1 MANQN
6 FRVKNGLDVGVNGN
20 IINTLSNGRVG
31 IGSTIPQARLDILED
46 LHVGTDARILGILT
60 VGTASVTI
68 DGGQNQVQVGSAL
81 TLGHTIG
88 LQYHTQNL
96 HAGGFEV
103 NNVNV
108 GVGLTVAGL
117 TRLTGGLSVGGAIG
131 LTGQTDITNLSV
143 SGVSTFSG
151 NLNVD
156 DDVNINVGSSSL
168 QIKYISSS
176 QDALIRNTNASG
188 TLVIDTAAGSSVKIA
203 NSSGGE
209 SMGVFNTDGSVELYY
224 DNAKKLETSSVGVL
238 ITGLTTT
245 GRLHSGDAVLS
256 SNLSVAGIT
265 TLSNVDLNG
274 NLDLNG
280 ALDLTG
286 GFNASGIVTATEFHT
301 GASGSAIRISADTI
315 SGPATI
321 TIDPSGVGD
330 NTGTVIIAGDLQV
343 DGTQTIVNSTVVTVD
358 DINLVLA
365 SGAVNSAAANG
376 GGLILDAPTQITW
389 TYNDTLGSWDSS
401 ENINLSTS
409 TDAYYIGGTK
419 VLDGTTL
426 GSGVVN
432 SSLTSV
438 GTLGGLNVSGIV
450 TASEFKGPL
459 TGNVTGTAD
468 NATNIKISSTA
479 PTDTTLSVVMVG
491 SQATGNQPPVIDTG
505 FLYNPVTDVLS
516 VDISGDVT
524 GNLTGNVTGNL
535 TGDVTGNVNGNVVGN
550 INSGISTFTQA
561 HIVGF
566 SSDGTNYGTLNYV
579 PTADGNGGWSW
590 QAQAS
595 AGIDGITIKEEGT
608 SVGTATQ
615 ITDIDFVGRNVTATG
630 TGSAATITI
639 SDTPT
644 FDNLITLESSDGNP
658 ARLDLYCEVT
668 NAHYTRLQAAAHA
681 DYSGNVTVTLPVIDG
696 TMIVG
701 GANTNTVDIITSG
714 DITANSFVKSG
725 GTSSQFLKADGS
737 VDSSTYLT
745 SYTETQTLDDVL
757 TLGNTTTLGISA
769 GSLTLSG
776 AASVQRIVGYNDL
789 FGNSDYAVNITY
801 TVTVSAKTPNHRFSG
816 QGSASGYYINGI
828 ESPHI
833 TFVPGKTYRFDQ
845 SDASN
850 SFHDIMFYV
859 DAARTIVWNTGVTV
873 FGSAGNAGAYTQIVV
888 DETTPTLLYYQ
899 CVNHPYM
906 GNSVSA
912 PTKTIHTNLD
922 ITTLA
927 GVNANSFVK
936 SGGTSSQ
943 FLKADGSVD
952 SSVYLTSFTETNDL
966 TSAVTWANVPDANI
980 TESSVTQHQAAL
992 SITESQ
998 ISDLGTYLTN
1008 LNNLSI
1014 DELSDVDTT
1023 TTAPTDTQV
1032 LKWNATQS
1040 KWLPGDASVVGSI
1053 DDLSD
1058 VDTSSTAPTEGQT
1071 LLWDSANSKWEP
1083 GTVSGLPSVNAIIP
1097 VAFAN
1102 VATTSNGSGTGISWS
1117 NWNSSNY
1124 TLDFT
1129 FDVQQPDANYA
1140 VITDCEVF
1148 DDFFVGITN
1157 KTATGFRAEF
1167 YDSSQS
1173 RTPSSFSPFYF
1184 IIYGSDPRSNV
1195 AVAVNS
1201 LEIRNSTSSVGVS
1214 SILNFGTNL
1223 TPTIVNG
1230 VATINGPDLTSYLTG
1245 IGALSIDA
1253 LVDVDTTSNSPSVGD
1268 VLSWNGG
1275 DWVPT
1280 ATLAFTD
1287 GDKGEITVSSN
1298 GTTFTIDDNVITN
1311 AKMADDSVGPNELQ
1325 DTTVVAGAY
1334 TNADITVDAQGRIT
1348 SASNG
1353 QAGAASIDL
1362 QFVTNNGSTST
1373 NVISAAGFK
1382 LNSDQLSTVT
1392 GTTGDIKKIGG
1403 LPFYYDG
1410 TGWKQFYLFGTQT
1423 ASASVDINW
1432 EDVQVR
1438 VDFEGDNSYNYVNE
1452 KEALILTDAGGAGNS
1467 QDIRVVSSPV
1477 KYGTKAL
1484 KIKADDGLDGWY
1496 WDASPVLQHPSTTGT
1511 NWTGGKRG
1519 GCIDWSADWTVE
1531 LWVNWSTIPS
1541 GDWANSKVQGG
1552 SAIFSVRDVTATG
1565 ETFGLVVKNDSFNNK
1580 SFLWINDRKT
1590 SNIEQSLYTTSTVGF
1605 GGTNV
1610 WHHIALTYDAS
1621 AGEIIFHYDGTYRG
1635 AITDTDLI
1643 PLNSSSNHRTTFGSF
1658 ISGATYSV
1666 GSDIYIDDL
1675 RITQAKRYTKSVD
1688 FTSPTS
1694 AYPTSL
1700 AAPLATDPNWTD
1712 VLFRATFDSNFN
1724 DISQYGVSG
1733 TANSLASIQNANVKY
1748 GTGSARFQTGSSYVQ
1763 YGQQTHLDFSGT
1775 WTVETWVN
1783 FDALPANGDR
1793 MVLWSSSS
1801 SSSTGNNIDFGIR
1814 TVNTTAAGIKFYW
1827 NNNARTGG
1835 IVDLNYDTLTNA
1847 DLLSG
1852 WHHVAVT
1859 REPTLGKIEVYLDGY
1874 KLRYQSTGG
1883 YFVDTDVT
1891 YDSSHYFW
1899 LGYLTGST
1907 TNIVSLD
1914 GYLDDFR
1921 ITSDVRYTENFA
1933 TPTGPLSYQGTAA
1946 PGTGAVVTPSYA
1958 DTAGIATAAQG
1969 LIGTPDITVSNVTA
1983 GIVTANQFIGD
1994 GSGLTGVVGEG
2005 SGVAIR
2011 DGGVI
2016 VGTATTIDFGSNLTV
2031 SPISA
2036 GIVTVTGQAGGVGAA
2051 LTVKQT
2057 QGNGGTVDV
2066 SVANVSSLIFDANTG
2081 FNVTDNGNGEV
2092 FVDLG
2097 SSFSPWYVSGQD
2109 TLTPTGEEAIEIIA
2123 GPGIAITTKATATG
2137 IGTGLSKALTIS
2149 LTGSSGIVLSD
2160 LSVATGAAGNSGLT
2174 YDNTS
2179 GVFTFIPPDLSS
2191 YLTSYTE
2198 TQTLDDVLTLG
2209 NSTTQDIITT
2219 GKILYANMY
2228 ANTGDLPNA
2237 STYHGMFAHVHGT
2250 GKGYFAHAGNW
2261 VELLDIGSSINSLVD
2276 VDTASTAPT
2285 AGNVLAWNAVSAK
2298 WVPSSASSVGSID
2311 DLSDVDTSTVP
2322 PTQNQT
2328 LVWNPATSQWKPADK
2343 GIGFTDLSATT
2354 GTASGNGQLTYDNTS
2369 GIFNYTPP
2377 DFSSYLTSSSS
2388 VDDLSD
2394 VDTTSTAPTN
2404 GQALIW
2410 NSTASKWEPA
2420 DITATAAPTQVDF
2433 GASFPT
2439 TGVTN
2444 GDLFYNSTYG
2454 KIFVR
2459 FDDYWVDASPNL
2471 QAPITWDSV
2480 NDHLKPELD
2489 NTYDLGSFTK
2499 RWRNIYTTDLN
2510 LSNEGKQNDVDGS
2523 WGKWTIQEGEDDLFI
2538 INRRNGKKYKF
2549 DLMEVD

>member
-1 MANQN
+1 LANQN
-6 FRVKNGLDVGVNGN
+6 FRVKNGLDVGVDGS
-20 IINTLSNGRVG
+20 IISTLSNGNVG
-31 IGSTIPQARLDILED
+31 VGSTIPKARLD
-46 LHVGTDARILGILT
+46 VSGDAIIAGILT
-60 VGTASVTI
+60 VGSSSVTI
-68 DGGQNQVQVGSAL
+68 DGAQNQVQVGAAL

-88 LQYHTQNL
+88 LRYHNQSL
-96 HAGGFEV
+96 HEFGFEV

-117 TRLTGGLSVGGAIG
+117 TRLNGGLSVGGAIG
-131 LTGQTDITNLSV
+131 LTGQTNITNLSV

-151 NLNVD
+151 NLNVN

-168 QIKYISSS
+168 QIRYISSS
-176 QDALIRNTNASG
+176 QDALIRNTNANG

-224 DNAKKLETSSVGVL
+224 NNAKKLETSSVGVQ

-265 TLSNVDLNG
+265 TLGTVDLNG

-301 GASGSAIRISADTI
+301 GASGSAIRISSNTI

-365 SGAVNSAAANG
+365 SGAANSAAANG
-376 GGLILDAPTQITW
+376 GGIILDSPTQITW
-389 TYNDTLGSWDSS
+389 KYNDTLGSWDSS

-409 TDAYYIGGTK
+409 SDAYYIGGTK
-419 VLDGTTL
+419 VLDSTSL
-426 GSGVVN
+426 GAGVTV

-438 GTLGGLNVSGIV
+438 GTLNGLNVSGIV
-450 TASEFKGPL
+450 TASEFKGSL

-491 SQATGNQPPVIDTG
+491 SQATGNQLPVIDTG

-590 QAQAS
+590 EAQAA

-644 FDNLITLESSDGNP
+644 FDNLISLESSDGNP
-658 ARLDLYCEVT
+658 ARLDLYCEVS

-681 DYSGNVTVTLPVIDG
+681 NYTSGNATVTLPVIDG

-725 GTSSQFLKADGS
+725 GTSSEFLKADGS

-745 SYTETQTLDDVL
+745 SYTETQTLNDVL
-757 TLGNTTTLGISA
+757 TLGNTTSLGITA
-769 GSLTLSG
+769 GSINLSG
-776 AASVQRIVGYNDL
+776 IATVTSLRKYNEL
-789 FGNSDYAVNITY
+789 IGSDTYSIGVVYA
-801 TVTVSAKTPNHRFSG
+801 VTVSAKTANHRFAG
-816 QGSASGYYINGI
+816 QGSGSGYYIDGV

-845 SDASN
+845 SDPSN
-850 SFHDIMFYV
+850 SFHDLRFYI
-859 DAARTIVWNTGVTV
+859 DSARAIQWTTGVTV
-873 FGSAGNAGAYTQIVV
+873 VGSAGNPGAYTEIIPS
-888 DETTPTLLYYQ
+888 ETTPSLLYYQ
-899 CVNHPYM
+899 CVNHPDM
-906 GNSVSA
+906 GNSVSV
-912 PTKTIHTNLD
+912 PTKTIHTDLSA
-922 ITTLA
+922 TFLST
-927 GVNANSFVK
+927 VTANSFVK

-966 TSAVTWANVPDANI
+966 TSAVTWADVPDANI
-980 TESSVTQHQAAL
+980 TQSSVTQHQAAL

-1008 LNNLSI
+1008 INNLSI

-1097 VAFAN
+1097 FAF
-1102 VATTSNGSGTGISWS
+1102 VRISGTSNGSGTGISWS
-1117 NWNSSNY
+1117 NWTSGGGTNSL
-1124 TLDFT
+1124 TFT
-1129 FDVQQPDANYA
+1129 FDIPQPDTNYSI
-1140 VITDCEVF
+1140 ITDSDTF
-1148 DDFFVGITN
+1148 DDTFVEISN
-1157 KTATGFRAEF
+1157 KTTSGFTAGF
-1167 YDSSQS
+1167 YNSSTS
-1173 RTPSSFSPFYF
+1173 VTPSSSNSFNF

-1201 LEIRNSTSSVGVS
+1201 LEIRNNTSSVGVS

-1253 LVDVDTTSNSPSVGD
+1253 LVDVDTTTNSPSVGD

-1298 GTTFTIDDNVITN
+1298 GTSFTIDNNVITN

-1334 TNADITVDAQGRIT
+1334 TNVDITVDAQGRIT
-1348 SASNG
+1348 AAANG
-1353 QAGAASIDL
+1353 QAGAGSIDL
-1362 QFVTNNGSTST
+1362 QAVTNNGSTST

-1423 ASASVDINW
+1423 ASTSTDINW

-1438 VDFEGDNSYNYVNE
+1438 MDFEGDNSYNYVTE
-1452 KEALILTDAGGAGNS
+1452 KEALILSDPGGAGNA

-1484 KIKADDGLDGWY
+1484 KIKADDGLDGLY

-1531 LWVNWSTIPS
+1531 LWVNWSTLPS
-1541 GDWANSKVQGG
+1541 GDWAASKVQGG
-1552 SAIFSVRDVTATG
+1552 SAIFSVRDTTATG
-1565 ETFGLVVKNDSFNNK
+1565 ETFGLVLKNDQYSNK
-1580 SFLWINDRKT
+1580 SFIWINDRKT
-1590 SNIEQSLYTTSTVGF
+1590 NNIEQPLYTTSGAAF

-1610 WHHIALTYDAS
+1610 WHHISLTYDAS

-1688 FTSPTS
+1688 FTAPIS
-1694 AYPTSL
+1694 AYPTSA

-1712 VLFRATFDSNFN
+1712 VLFRTTFDTNFN

-1733 TANSLASIQNANVKY
+1733 TANSLSSIQNANVKY
-1748 GTGSARFQTGSSYVQ
+1748 GTGSARFQTGASYVQ

-1783 FDALPANGDR
+1783 FDALPNNGDR

-1801 SSSTGNNIDFGIR
+1801 SSSTANNIDFGIR
-1814 TVNTTAAGIKFYW
+1814 TVNDTSAGIKFYW

-1835 IVDLNYDTLTNA
+1835 IVNLNYDTLTNA
-1847 DLLSG
+1847 DLSSG

-1891 YDSSHYFW
+1891 YDPDHFFW
-1899 LGYLTGST
+1899 LGYLTGAT
-1907 TNIVSLD
+1907 TSIVSLD

-1933 TPTGPLSYQGTAA
+1933 TPTGPLSYQGTAS

-1958 DTAGIATAAQG
+1958 DTAGIATVAQG
-1969 LIGTPDITVSNVTA
+1969 LIGTPDITVSNITA

-2097 SSFSPWYVSGQD
+2097 SSFAPWYIDGQD
-2109 TLTPTGEEAIEIIA
+2109 DLIPNGEESLEIIA

-2198 TQTLDDVLTLG
+2198 TQTLSDVLTLG

-2228 ANTGDLPNA
+2228 ATTGDLPSA

-2261 VELLDIGSSINSLVD
+2261 VELLDIGSSINSLAD
-2276 VDTASTAPT
+2276 VDTVSTAPT
-2285 AGNVLAWNAVSAK
+2285 AGNVLSWNAVSSK

-2328 LVWNPATSQWKPADK
+2328 LVWNPATSQWIPADK

-2354 GTASGNGQLTYDNTS
+2354 GTAANPSQLTYDNTS

-2377 DFSSYLTSSSS
+2377 DLTSLGSIN
-2388 VDDLSD
+2388 VHSD

-2420 DITATAAPTQVDF
+2420 DITASSAPTQVDF

-2439 TGVTN
+2439 TGISD

-2459 FDDYWVDASPNL
+2459 FDGYWVDASPNL
-2471 QAPITWDSV
+2471 QAPVTWDSV

-2489 NTYDLGSFTK
+2489 NTYDLGSFSK

-2549 DLMEVD
+2549 DLKEVD

>member
-46 LHVGTDARILGILT
+46 LRVGTNATIVGILT
-60 VGTASVTI
+60 VGSSSVTL
-68 DGGQNQVQVGSAL
+68 DGDQNQVQVGSAL

-96 HAGGFEV
+96 HASGFEV

-108 GVGLTVAGL
+108 GVALTVVGPTNLNDL
-117 TRLTGGLSVGGAIG
+117 TVTGVTNLSGE
-131 LTGQTDITNLSV
+131 TNFTNLSV

-151 NLNVD
+151 NLNID
-156 DDVNINVGSSSL
+156 DDISLNVGSSSL
-168 QIKYISSS
+168 QIKYISAS

-224 DNAKKLETSSVGVL
+224 DNAKKLETSSVGVQ

-265 TLSNVDLNG
+265 TLATVDLNG
-274 NLDLNG
+274 NLDLTG

-286 GFNASGIVTATEFHT
+286 GLNSSGIVTATEFHT
-301 GASGSAIRISADTI
+301 GASGSAIRVSADTI

-321 TIDPSGVGD
+321 TIDPAGVGD

-358 DINLVLA
+358 DINLILA
-365 SGAVNSAAANG
+365 SGAANSAAANG

-419 VLDGTTL
+419 VLDATTL

-450 TASEFKGPL
+450 TASEFQGAL

-468 NATNIKISSTA
+468 NATNINISSTS

-516 VDISGDVT
+516 VNISGNVT
-524 GNLTGNVTGNL
+524 GNLTGNVTGDVTGDLTGNV
-535 TGDVTGNVNGNVVGN
+535 TGDVSGN

-561 HIVGF
+561 HIVGI
-566 SSDGTNYGTLNYV
+566 SSDGIDYGSANYV
-579 PTADGNGGWSW
+579 PTADGNGGWAW
-590 QAQAS
+590 TQQAS
-595 AGIDGITIKEEGT
+595 AGIDGVTIKEEGT

-615 ITDIDFVGRNVTATG
+615 ITDIDFVGRNITATG
-630 TGSAATITI
+630 TGSAATITL
-639 SDTPT
+639 SDAPT
-644 FDNLITLESSDGNP
+644 FDNSVSIESDDGNP
-658 ARLDLYCEVT
+658 ARLDLYCEVS

-681 DYSGNVTVTLPVIDG
+681 DYTSGNATVTLPVIDG

-701 GANTNTVDIITSG
+701 GANSNTVDITTTG
-714 DITANSFVKSG
+714 DITANSFIKSG
-725 GTSSQFLKADGS
+725 GTASEFLKADGS
-737 VDSSTYLT
+737 VDSNVYLT

-757 TLGNTTTLGISA
+757 TLGNTTSLSITA

-776 AASVQRIVGYNDL
+776 SALVERIVGYNAL
-789 FGNSDYAVNITY
+789 FGNSEYGVNVTY

-816 QGSASGYYINGI
+816 QGSGSGYYINGI

-845 SDASN
+845 SDPTN
-850 SFHDIMFYV
+850 GFHDLMFYV
-859 DAARTIVWNTGVTV
+859 DAARTIVWNPGVTV
-873 FGSAGNAGAYTQIVV
+873 FGSAGNPGAYTQIVV

-899 CVNHPYM
+899 CVNHGYM
-906 GNSVSA
+906 GNSVSV
-912 PTKTIHTNLD
+912 PTKTIHTDLD

-927 GVNANSFVK
+927 SVNANSFVK
-936 SGGTSSQ
+936 SGGTASQ

-952 SSVYLTSFTETNDL
+952 SNVYLTSFTETNDL
-966 TSAVTWANVPDANI
+966 TSAVTWANVPDINI

-998 ISDLGTYLTN
+998 ISDLQTYLTN
-1008 LNNLSI
+1008 INNLSI

-1023 TTAPTDTQV
+1023 TTGPTDTQV
-1032 LKWNATQS
+1032 LKWNASQS

-1058 VDTSSTAPTEGQT
+1058 VDTSSAAPTEGQT

-1117 NWNSSNY
+1117 NWNSSNHS
-1124 TLDFT
+1124 LDFT

-1140 VITDCEVF
+1140 VITDCDVF

-1157 KTATGFRAEF
+1157 KTTTGFRAEF
-1167 YDSSQS
+1167 YDNSSS

-1201 LEIRNSTSSVGVS
+1201 LEIRNNASSVGVS

-1230 VATINGPDLTSYLTG
+1230 VATINGPNLSSYLTNLNSES
-1245 IGALSIDA
+1245 IGS
-1253 LVDVDTTSNSPSVGD
+1253 LVDVDTTTNSPTVGQI
-1268 VLSWNGG
+1268 LSWNGG
-1275 DWVPT
+1275 NWVPT
-1280 ATLAFTD
+1280 TQIAFTD
-1287 GDKGEITVSSN
+1287 GDKGEITVSSQ
-1298 GTTFTIDDNVITN
+1298 GTVFSIDNDAITN
-1311 AKMADDSVGPNELQ
+1311 AKIADDAVGPNELQ
-1325 DTTVVAGAY
+1325 DTTVTAGSY
-1334 TNADITVDAQGRIT
+1334 TNADITIDAQGRIT
-1348 SASNG
+1348 AAANG

-1382 LNSDQLSTVT
+1382 LNSDQQISVS
-1392 GTTGDIKKIGG
+1392 GTAGDIKKIGG
-1403 LPFYYDG
+1403 LPYYHDG
-1410 TGWKQFYLFGTQT
+1410 AAWREFYLYDRPE
-1423 ASASVDINW
+1423 SAVAADTSWD
-1432 EDVQVR
+1432 DVQVR
-1438 VDFEGDNSYNYVNE
+1438 MNFESTTLYTNDIINYVNNKTAVITE
-1452 KEALILTDAGGAGNS
+1452 GALD
-1467 QDIRVVSSPV
+1467 DVRVVSSPV
-1477 KYGTKAL
+1477 KYGTQAL
-1484 KIKADDGLDGWY
+1484 KLQVADNNGGVYWNAGSNSVHPLNTGTAEYPGVRGGGGLD
-1496 WDASPVLQHPSTTGT
+1496 WDAAWTVEFWVNFSQHPS
-1511 NWTGGKRG
+1511 
-1519 GCIDWSADWTVE
+1519 
-1531 LWVNWSTIPS
+1531 
-1541 GDWANSKVQGG
+1541 GDYYGG
-1552 SAIFSVRDVTATG
+1552 SDSGGYALFSVRNTG
-1565 ETFGLVVKNDSFNNK
+1565 ISDETFGLIFTNDQYGNK
-1580 SFLWINDRKT
+1580 RFVWRNAKRT
-1590 SNIEQSLYTTSTVGF
+1590 SNEDQNLYTTSNIGW
-1605 GGTNV
+1605 GNANV
-1610 WHHIALTYDAS
+1610 WKHIAVTRVPANS
-1621 AGEIIFHYDGTYRG
+1621 EILLHIDGVYEG
-1635 AITDTDLI
+1635 KITDNDLEPRNTANTDRVYLGQFKD
-1643 PLNSSSNHRTTFGSF
+1643 LTRDL
-1658 ISGATYSV
+1658 
-1666 GSDIYIDDL
+1666 GSDIFIDDL
-1675 RITQAKRYTKSVD
+1675 RITQASRYEESVD
-1688 FTSPTS
+1688 FTAPTG
-1694 AYPTSL
+1694 AYPI
-1700 AAPLATDPNWTD
+1700 AGVAPGATDANWTD
-1712 VLFRATFDSNFN
+1712 VEFRATFDTNLN
-1724 DISQYGVSG
+1724 DISQHTLSG
-1733 TANSLASIQNANVKY
+1733 TANSLASIQTANVKY
-1748 GTGSARFQTGSSYVQ
+1748 GTGALRFQSGGYVT
-1763 YGQQTHLDFSGT
+1763 YGADNTHLDFSGP
-1775 WTVETWVN
+1775 WTFDTWVR
-1783 FDALPANGDR
+1783 FDALPTTTGHRA
-1793 MVLWSSSS
+1793 VIWSSSS
-1801 SSSTGNNIDFGIR
+1801 ASVTTNNIEFGVRRVSSTTF
-1814 TVNTTAAGIKFYW
+1814 TFYW
-1827 NNNARTGG
+1827 RNKAHSSEYRDLSFEAFDVNDFTGEYHHIALVRESSLG
-1835 IVDLNYDTLTNA
+1835 AFYLYIDGVYTRANQ
-1847 DLLSG
+1847 SG
-1852 WHHVAVT
+1852 T
-1859 REPTLGKIEVYLDGY
+1859 SYIT
-1874 KLRYQSTGG
+1874 
-1883 YFVDTDVT
+1883 DTDIT
-1891 YDSSHYFW
+1891 YDANHNFW
-1899 LGYLTGST
+1899 LGYGAESVTGT
-1907 TNIVSLD
+1907 GTLE
-1914 GYLDDFR
+1914 GYLDDLR
-1921 ITSDVRYTENFA
+1921 ITSDVRYTQNFA
-1933 TPTGPLSYQGTAA
+1933 APTGPLSYQGSATA
-1946 PGTGAVVTPSYA
+1946 PSSGTGSGSYA
-1958 DTAGIATAAQG
+1958 DNAGIATVAQG
-1969 LIGTPDITVSNVTA
+1969 LIGTPDITVGNITA
-1983 GIVTANQFIGD
+1983 GIVTGTSFIGD
-1994 GSGLTGVVGEG
+1994 GSGLTGVIGEG

-2011 DGGVI
+2011 DGGTI
-2016 VGTATTIDFGSNLTV
+2016 VGTATTIDFGSNLSVT
-2031 SPISA
+2031 PISA
-2036 GIVTVTGQAGGVGAA
+2036 GIVTVTGQAGGGVGVA

-2057 QGNGGTVDV
+2057 QGNGGTEDV
-2066 SVANVSSLIFDANTG
+2066 SVSNVSTIIFDANTG
-2081 FNVTDNGNGEV
+2081 FNVTDNGSGEV

-2097 SSFSPWYVSGQD
+2097 STFAPWYVDGED
-2109 TLTPTGEEAIEIIA
+2109 TLHPDGEEPIEFIAGNGITITTNNTPTT
-2123 GPGIAITTKATATG
+2123 GIATATA
-2137 IGTGLSKALTIS
+2137 IKKITFSTSAIDLT
-2149 LTGSSGIVLSD
+2149 D
-2160 LSVATGAAGNSGLT
+2160 LSVNTGGAGVSALT
-2174 YDNTS
+2174 YDNTT
-2179 GVFTFIPPDLSS
+2179 GIFTFVPPDLSS

-2198 TQTLDDVLTLG
+2198 TQTLTDVLTLG
-2209 NSTTQDIITT
+2209 NTTSLDIVTT
-2219 GKILYANMY
+2219 GKILYSNVYPAL
-2228 ANTGDLPNA
+2228 TDLQA
-2237 STYHGMFAHVHGT
+2237 VSAATYHGMFAHVHAT
-2250 GKGYFAHAGNW
+2250 GHGYFAHAGNW
-2261 VELLDIGSSINSLVD
+2261 VELLDVGSSIGSLLD
-2276 VDTASTAPT
+2276 VDTTSTPPT
-2285 AGNVLAWNAVSAK
+2285 AGNVLSWNATTSK
-2298 WVPSSASSVGSID
+2298 WEPSSPSSGGSID
-2311 DLSDVDTSTVP
+2311 DLSDVDTTTVP
-2322 PTQNQT
+2322 PTQDQT
-2328 LVWNPATSQWKPADK
+2328 LVWNPATGQWKPADK

-2354 GTASGNGQLTYDNTS
+2354 GTPSNPSQITYDNTS

-2377 DFSSYLTSSSS
+2377 DLTSLGTI
-2388 VDDLSD
+2388 DYHSD

-2404 GQALIW
+2404 GQALMW
-2410 NSTASKWEPA
+2410 NASASKWEPQ
-2420 DITATAAPTQVDF
+2420 DVTATSAPTQVDF
-2433 GASFPT
+2433 GANFPT

-2459 FDDYWVDASPNL
+2459 FDDYWVDAAPNL

-2480 NDHLKPELD
+2480 DDHLKPELD
-2489 NTYDLGSFTK
+2489 NTYDLGSFSK